1 MRDIAN
7 SKMEY
12 PYLRVE
18 LERSAVEV
26 ARSVLTGGGKPGRA
40 YLSGLI
46 LIEYSFK

>member
-26 ARSVLTGGGKPGRA
+26 ARSVLTGGGKARK
-40 YLSGLI
+40 GLPI
-46 LIEYSFK
+46 GTDIN